1 MGIKQS
7 HEDAQSAKITL
18 KKWRDVIAGISNI
31 SAVIL
36 RLPDDQAIQ
45 AQFSADPGWVTV
57 FSDDDGLILQPAD
70 IG

>member
-7 HEDAQSAKITL
+7 HEDELSANTTL
-18 KKWRDVIAGISNI
+18 KKWRDVIADTGNI
-31 SAVIL
+31 FAVIL

-57 FSDDDGLILQPAD
+57 FADNDGLILQPAD